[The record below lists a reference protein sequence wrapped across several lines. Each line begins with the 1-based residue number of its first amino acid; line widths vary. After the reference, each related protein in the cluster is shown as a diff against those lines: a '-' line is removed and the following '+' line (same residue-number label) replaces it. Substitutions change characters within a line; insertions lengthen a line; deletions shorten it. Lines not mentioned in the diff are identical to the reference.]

1 MKKDTKITLGENE
14 YKVRMTVG
22 VLIDIEEELGTPLT
36 QLSGDISIKQAT
48 VFLRHAAR
56 KLDGSRIADEEWQD
70 LLYEVEPKQMFDTLG
85 GIMAE
90 INPKTEEETGKN
102 D

>member
-1 MKKDTKITLGENE
+1 MKKDSKITLGENE

-22 VLIDIEEELGTPLT
+22 VLIDIEDELGKPLT
-36 QLSGDISIKQAT
+36 QLSEDISIKQAT

-56 KLDGSRIADEEWQD
+56 KLDGTRIANNEWKD

-85 GIMAE
+85 SIMSE

-102 D
+102 E